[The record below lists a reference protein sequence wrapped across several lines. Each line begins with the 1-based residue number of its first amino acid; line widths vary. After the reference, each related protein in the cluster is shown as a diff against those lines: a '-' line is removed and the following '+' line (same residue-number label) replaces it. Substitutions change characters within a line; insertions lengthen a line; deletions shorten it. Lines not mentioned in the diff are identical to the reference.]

1 MAYLSVLGGAFRYE
15 CRMQLRRLALWIPFL
30 FVGAILLLSGA
41 VHDLQANTAHLAL
54 TPLVVNWT
62 YNLNQILP
70 VVAGVLLAD
79 RLTRDRRTRIEELL
93 NTQPGAVSARMIG
106 KYLGCV
112 LATLLPMLL
121 LDSVGIGAV
130 FAGNR
135 STQVFPLAL
144 AAVAAIMVP
153 GLLLIGA
160 CSLALPR
167 VLGVPAYQVL
177 FVAYWFWGNLLNPR
191 NGIPTVSTT
200 LFTPVGGYIASGLF
214 HVAVSPA
221 GTVSPPQGV
230 TSLLVLVGMAI
241 AVLGLLCAGLHTART
256 AL

>member
-1 MAYLSVLGGAFRYE
+1 MSRLLCEIGWGSIGAALGGGVSGLQWVVDAYTLTFAA
-15 CRMQLRRLALWIPFL
+15 LILTAGALGDRR
-30 FVGAILLLSGA
+30 GAKR
-41 VHDLQANTAHLAL
+41 
-54 TPLVVNWT
+54 
-62 YNLNQILP
+62 
-70 VVAGVLLAD
+70 VLLGGFTLFTLASVTCGLAPTIGMLIAA
-79 RLTRDRRTRIEELL
+79 R
-93 NTQPGAVSARMIG
+93 AVQ
-106 KYLGCV
+106 
-112 LATLLPMLL
+112 
-121 LDSVGIGAV
+121 GIGA
-130 FAGNR
+130 A
-135 STQVFPLAL
+135 AL
-144 AAVAAIMVP
+144 
-153 GLLLIGA
+153 GA